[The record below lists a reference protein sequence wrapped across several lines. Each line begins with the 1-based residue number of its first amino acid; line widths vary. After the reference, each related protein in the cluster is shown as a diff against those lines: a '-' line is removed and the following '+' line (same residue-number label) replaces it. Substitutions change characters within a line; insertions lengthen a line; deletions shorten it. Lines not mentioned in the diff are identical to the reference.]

1 MNNQLEKSRLGR
13 SNLHVTRLGYGA
25 SGLRGAPNGPD
36 IDEKQANFLLN
47 SILDLGIN
55 FIDTSIDYGISE
67 SLIGKYI
74 SHRRSEFYLASKC
87 ACSVL
92 PEAITEGRHV
102 YTKANIIAGVEQS
115 LMRMKTDYLDVIQF
129 HGTDEIHNTRELLEK
144 HDAVGTLQ
152 ELQKQG
158 KVRFLGASSKLPHIR
173 DFIEWDVVD
182 ALQLPYSPLVP
193 EHGSVINEAAN
204 ARIGTI
210 VRGGISQGEPTEYIE
225 RQTNKIAFDPWNK
238 FVQANLD
245 ELRSQ
250 GESRTSFL
258 LRLTLSNPN
267 ISTIIVGTKNINHLT
282 ENVKTALNGRLSS
295 DVYEEANQRLKNL
308 ELNS

>member
-1 MNNQLEKSRLGR
+1 MNNQLEKSSLGR
-13 SNLHVTRLGYGA
+13 SNFNVTRLSYGA
-25 SGLRGAPNGPD
+25 MELRGAPNGPN
-36 IDEKQANFLLN
+36 IDEKQAGILLN
-47 SILDLGIN
+47 QILDLGIN
-55 FIDTSIDYGISE
+55 FIDTSIDFGISE

-74 SHRRSEFYLASKC
+74 SDRRSEFYLASKC

-92 PEAITEGRHV
+92 PEAIAEARHV

-115 LMRMKTDYLDVIQF
+115 LIRMKTDYLDVIQF
-129 HGTDEIHNTRELLEK
+129 HGTGNVPNTRELLEK

-158 KVRFLGASSKLPHIR
+158 KVRFLGSSSILPHIR
-173 DFIEWDVVD
+173 DLIEWDVFD
-182 ALQLPYSPLVP
+182 ALQLPYSPLVS
-193 EHGSVINEAAN
+193 EHGPVINEAAN
-204 ARIGTI
+204 AEIGTI
-210 VRGGISQGEPTEYIE
+210 IRGGISQGEPTEYIE
-225 RQTNKIAFDPWNK
+225 GQTNKIAFDSWNK
-238 FVQANLD
+238 FTEANLD

-267 ISTIIVGTKNINHLT
+267 ISTIIVGTKNINHLK
-282 ENVKTALNGRLSS
+282 ENVKAAFNGNLSS

>member
-1 MNNQLEKSRLGR
+1 MNNQLEKSSLGR
-13 SNLHVTRLGYGA
+13 SNLNVTRLSYGA
-25 SGLRGAPNGPD
+25 MELRGAPNGPN
-36 IDEKQANFLLN
+36 IDEKQAGILLN
-47 SILDLGIN
+47 QILDLGIN

-74 SHRRSEFYLASKC
+74 SDRRSEFYLASKC

-92 PEAITEGRHV
+92 PEAIAEARHV

-115 LMRMKTDYLDVIQF
+115 LIRMKTDYLDVIQF
-129 HGTDEIHNTRELLEK
+129 HGTGNVPNTRELLEK

-158 KVRFLGASSKLPHIR
+158 KVRFLGSSSILPHIR
-173 DFIEWDVVD
+173 DLIEWDVFD
-182 ALQLPYSPLVP
+182 ALQLPYSPLVS
-193 EHGSVINEAAN
+193 EHGPVINEAAN
-204 ARIGTI
+204 AEIGTI
-210 VRGGISQGEPTEYIE
+210 IRGGISQGEPTEYIE
-225 RQTNKIAFDPWNK
+225 GQTNKIAFDSWNK
-238 FVQANLD
+238 FTEANLD

-267 ISTIIVGTKNINHLT
+267 ISTIIVGTKNINHLK
-282 ENVKTALNGRLSS
+282 ENVKAAFNGNLSS

>member
-1 MNNQLEKSRLGR
+1 MKNQLEKLGLGR
-13 SNLHVTRLGYGA
+13 TNLNVTRLGYGA
-25 SGLRGAPNGPD
+25 MELRGSPNGPH
-36 IDEKQANFLLN
+36 IEEKQAKTVLN
-47 SILDLGIN
+47 SMLDLGIN
-55 FIDTSIDYGISE
+55 FIDTSIDYGSSE

-74 SHRRSEFYLASKC
+74 SNRRSEFYLASKC

-92 PEAITEGRHV
+92 PEAIAKGRHV

-129 HGTDEIHNTRELLEK
+129 HGTGNLHNTRELLEK

-158 KVRFLGASSKLPHIR
+158 KVRFLGASSILPHIM
-173 DFIEWDVVD
+173 DLIKWDVFDV
-182 ALQLPYSPLVP
+182 LQLPYSPLLP
-193 EHGSVINEAAN
+193 EHGFVIDEAAN
-204 ARIGTI
+204 AGIGTVI
-210 VRGGISQGEPTEYIE
+210 RGGISQGEPEQYIE
-225 RQTNKIAFDPWNK
+225 GQSNKMAFDSWNK
-238 FVQANLD
+238 FTQANLD
-245 ELRSQ
+245 ELRSE

-267 ISTIIVGTKNINHLT
+267 ISTIIVGTQNINHL
-282 ENVKTALNGRLSS
+282 EANVKAALNGRLSS
-295 DVYEEANQRLKNL
+295 DVYEETNQRLNNL

>member
-1 MNNQLEKSRLGR
+1 MNNQLEKSSLGR
-13 SNLHVTRLGYGA
+13 SNFNVTRLSYGA
-25 SGLRGAPNGPD
+25 MELRGAPNGPN
-36 IDEKQANFLLN
+36 IDENQAGSLLN
-47 SILDLGIN
+47 QILDLGIN
-55 FIDTSIDYGISE
+55 FIDTSIDFGISE

-74 SHRRSEFYLASKC
+74 SDRRSEFYLASKC

-92 PEAITEGRHV
+92 PEAIAEARHV

-115 LMRMKTDYLDVIQF
+115 LIRMKTDYLDVIQF
-129 HGTDEIHNTRELLEK
+129 HGTGNVPNTRELLEK

-158 KVRFLGASSKLPHIR
+158 KVRFLGSSSILPHIR
-173 DFIEWDVVD
+173 DLIEWDVFD
-182 ALQLPYSPLVP
+182 ALQLPYSPLVS
-193 EHGSVINEAAN
+193 EHGPVINEAAN
-204 ARIGTI
+204 AEIGTI
-210 VRGGISQGEPTEYIE
+210 IRGGISQGEPTEYIE
-225 RQTNKIAFDPWNK
+225 GQTNKIAFDSWNK
-238 FVQANLD
+238 FTEANLD

-267 ISTIIVGTKNINHLT
+267 ISTIIVGTKNINHLK
-282 ENVKTALNGRLSS
+282 ENVKAAFNGNLSS

>member
-1 MNNQLEKSRLGR
+1 MNNQLEKSSLGR
-13 SNLHVTRLGYGA
+13 SNLNVTRLSYGA
-25 SGLRGAPNGPD
+25 MELRGAPNGPN
-36 IDEKQANFLLN
+36 IDEKQAGILLN
-47 SILDLGIN
+47 QILDLGIN
-55 FIDTSIDYGISE
+55 FIDTSIDYGSSE

-74 SHRRSEFYLASKC
+74 SDRRSEFYLASKC

-92 PEAITEGRHV
+92 PEAIAEARHV

-115 LMRMKTDYLDVIQF
+115 LIRMKTDYLDVIQF
-129 HGTDEIHNTRELLEK
+129 HGTGNVPNTRELLEK

-158 KVRFLGASSKLPHIR
+158 KVRFIGASSILPHIR
-173 DFIEWDVVD
+173 DLIEWDVFD
-182 ALQLPYSPLVP
+182 ALQLPYSPLVS
-193 EHGSVINEAAN
+193 EHGPVINEAAN
-204 ARIGTI
+204 AEIGTI
-210 VRGGISQGEPTEYIE
+210 IRGGISQGEPTEYIE
-225 RQTNKIAFDPWNK
+225 GQTNKIAFDSWNK
-238 FVQANLD
+238 FTEANLD

-267 ISTIIVGTKNINHLT
+267 ISTIIVGTKNINHLK
-282 ENVKTALNGRLSS
+282 ENVKAAFNGNLSS